1 MKCAFLGKQKAA
13 FQIKMDEDATVY
25 DLKDE
30 IKENQHLSD
39 VVASDLVLY
48 NVSISVPDSDV
59 YKAVMKTICS
69 RSVTH
74 EELDYPECKLSEF
87 KLGFPPKVIHILV
100 DVPPP
105 ASESFSSRPGR
116 DVVEVVLSLTR
127 RTPHL
132 SLAYRPPRPY
142 AQRLPCIL
150 PNDDAPRLTLY

>member
-1 MKCAFLGKQKAA
+1 MVVHIVKCAFLGQQKA

-30 IKENQHLSD
+30 IKENQHLSN

-48 NVSISVPDSDV
+48 NVSISVPDRDV

-74 EELDYPECKLSEF
+74 DKELDYPECKLSEF
-87 KLGFPPKVIHILV
+87 GSGFPPKAIHILV

-116 DVVEVVLSLTR
+116 
-127 RTPHL
+127 
-132 SLAYRPPRPY
+132 A
-142 AQRLPCIL
+142 
-150 PNDDAPRLTLY
+150 